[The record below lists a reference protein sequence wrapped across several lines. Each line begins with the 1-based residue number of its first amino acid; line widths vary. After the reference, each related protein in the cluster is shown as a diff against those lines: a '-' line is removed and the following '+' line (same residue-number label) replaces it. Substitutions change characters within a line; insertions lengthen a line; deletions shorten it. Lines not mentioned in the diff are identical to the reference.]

1 MGKLKCIYVYSFY
14 IKAHDFRTSPV
25 YEDVIEFR
33 KAAKITDDQAADAG
47 EMVLDL
53 SSEMNCAQLPQQLDT
68 QESSDPPPDKA
79 NSELF
84 AGAPEAGGRGAIAPL
99 PFNILKTRGH
109 RGQIVP
115 FEICLTEIFLD
126 LLYI

>member
-1 MGKLKCIYVYSFY
+1 MSQKRVF
-14 IKAHDFRTSPV
+14 
-25 YEDVIEFR
+25 
-33 KAAKITDDQAADAG
+33 
-47 EMVLDL
+47 
-53 SSEMNCAQLPQQLDT
+53 
-68 QESSDPPPDKA
+68 
-79 NSELF
+79 
-84 AGAPEAGGRGAIAPL
+84 RGAGSGGEGEIAPL